1 MGYAVGQTVKYDT
14 GKGVVE
20 ARIFRVLARKLW
32 LDHYT
37 FSRARVVPRDSPRLV
52 REG

>member
-1 MGYAVGQTVKYDT
+1 MGYAAGQTVSYDT
-14 GKGVVE
+14 GKGIVE

-37 FSRARVVPRDSPRLV
+37 FSRARVVAQDSPRLG